1 MVGLEALAAG
11 CLLVARRSAGYACIV
26 DESRDEGL
34 LFDGTDAPA
43 LVAARIVEALGERE
57 RFAVNGRRK
66 VESTF
71 DARDDGA
78 ASRRVVA
85 RPGGRVRSGPTVE
98 VASDA

>member
-34 LFDGTDAPA
+34 LFDGSDAPA

-71 DARDDGA
+71 DARNDGG
-78 ASRRVVA
+78 ASPRVVA
-85 RPGGRVRSGPTVE
+85 RPGGER
-98 VASDA
+98 